1 MTTDNLSEAT
11 YALHLISY
19 IKDDSAVA
27 IHVNIKYDTREW
39 TPSKVHALR
48 ESVSKPPQRFRD
60 IEPQRSTSEA
70 EWARKAK
77 RGSDKLRDA
86 ILAHL
91 ATRRR

>member
-19 IKDDSAVA
+19 IKDNSAVA
-27 IHVNIKYDTREW
+27 IHVNSKYDTRDW

-48 ESVSKPPQRFRD
+48 ASVDAPPQRFRD
-60 IEPQRSTSEA
+60 IEAQRSTYES

-91 ATRRR
+91 ETRKR

>member
-1 MTTDNLSEAT
+1 MTTSPAT

-27 IHVNIKYDTREW
+27 IHVNIRFDTNVW
-39 TPSKVHALR
+39 TPSRIHALR

-60 IEPQRSTSEA
+60 IESQRSTYES

-91 ATRRR
+91 ATRIR

>member
-1 MTTDNLSEAT
+1 MKRGTST
-11 YALHLISY
+11 
-19 IKDDSAVA
+19 
-27 IHVNIKYDTREW
+27 VNIKFDTTAW
-39 TPSKVHALR
+39 TPSKGHALR

-60 IEPQRSTSEA
+60 IESQRSTYES

-91 ATRRR
+91 ATRIR